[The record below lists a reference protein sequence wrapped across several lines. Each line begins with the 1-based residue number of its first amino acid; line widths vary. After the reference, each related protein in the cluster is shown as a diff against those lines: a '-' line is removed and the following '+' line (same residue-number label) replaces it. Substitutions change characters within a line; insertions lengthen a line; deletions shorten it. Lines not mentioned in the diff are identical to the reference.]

1 MDRLQG
7 TVRQVD
13 SEQVT
18 GDSKMKSHK
27 ELIVW
32 QKSMRL
38 VEEVY
43 KITQK
48 LPKSEV
54 FGLSSQMQRAAIA
67 IPSNIAEGAKRGHK
81 LEYIQFLRVA
91 NGSAAE
97 LETQLIL
104 AEKLYPEVKIQTQEA
119 RLLLEEIL
127 KMLYALISTLKR

>member
-1 MDRLQG
+1 
-7 TVRQVD
+7 
-13 SEQVT
+13 
-18 GDSKMKSHK
+18 MKSHK
-27 ELIVW
+27 DLTVW
-32 QKSMRL
+32 QKSMDL
-38 VEEVY
+38 VELVY
-43 KITQK
+43 NITNK

-54 FGLSSQMQRAAIA
+54 FGLSSQMQRAVVA

-104 AEKLYPEVKIQTQEA
+104 TEKLYPEEKNNIQKA
-119 RLLLEEIL
+119 SLLLEEIL

>member
-1 MDRLQG
+1 
-7 TVRQVD
+7 
-13 SEQVT
+13 
-18 GDSKMKSHK
+18 MKSHK
-27 ELIVW
+27 DLTVW
-32 QKSMRL
+32 QKAMGL
-38 VEEVY
+38 VELVY
-43 KITQK
+43 KITGN

-104 AEKLYPEVKIQTQEA
+104 AEKLYPEIKTQTQKA
-119 RLLLEEIL
+119 SLLLEEIL
-127 KMLYALISTLKR
+127 KMLYALITSLKR